1 MYSNSKRLCSDLQ
14 KISLPTSLDVATNT
28 KYDVHL
34 LFSLVSMIFSVSHY
48 KKVRIA
54 VALEAGTAATTDLAE
69 ISVSFQSTNNQFG
82 FSVLSSP
89 I

>member
-1 MYSNSKRLCSDLQ
+1 
-14 KISLPTSLDVATNT
+14 
-28 KYDVHL
+28 
-34 LFSLVSMIFSVSHY
+34 MIFSVSHY